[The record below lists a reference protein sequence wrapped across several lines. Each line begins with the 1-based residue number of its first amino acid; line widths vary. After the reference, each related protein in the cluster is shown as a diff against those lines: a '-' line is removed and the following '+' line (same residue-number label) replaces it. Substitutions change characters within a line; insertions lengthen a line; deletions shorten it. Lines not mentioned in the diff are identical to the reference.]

1 MVFYVLFPFFLFFF
15 FLPPHSMWSFHGAPR
30 PGIRPQPQ
38 SRPKLQLKQHG
49 ILNPLCHKLA
59 SQHSQDTADL
69 TASQWEFQ
77 HFLQTLR
84 TIGLGG
90 SLTPPHPPCLP
101 DLWLGVA
108 GGKHS
113 RIGQGGHPAEPCWE
127 KKVEWEKGHWLLLVL
142 VPGAPVPKWPV
153 HGPPNW
159 QGPSIFS
166 FCHEDLEVLRI

>member
-1 MVFYVLFPFFLFFF
+1 MEFPWSSQTRDQTSAPVATQASAEATWDSQPTVPQTCISA
-15 FLPPHSMWSFHGAPR
+15 LPRHSRSHCITVGIPAFSSNSENHR
-30 PGIRPQPQ
+30 PGRV
-38 SRPKLQLKQHG
+38 SH
-49 ILNPLCHKLA
+49 
-59 SQHSQDTADL
+59 
-69 TASQWEFQ
+69 
-77 HFLQTLR
+77 
-84 TIGLGG
+84 
-90 SLTPPHPPCLP
+90 PPHPPCLP